1 MDTKKLPVGYEGQ
14 LFMNGAPRLSRR
26 GLLRLGIAVGA
37 AAVIG
42 GRETIQPVAA
52 ATRTFVGFDV
62 TADGQGYLM
71 MSSAG
76 EFYAYGTARAWPN
89 AVGFGG
95 TMTSVAITAD
105 GQGALAMSSSGQFY
119 AYGTARGWPNPDR
132 SGQTSTMTS
141 VAITADGQGAV
152 ATSSAGQFYAY
163 GTVPP
168 RSNPTGFTG
177 GMVAVALTRD
187 GQGMASL
194 SGSGQVYAYGT
205 VVWRGNGDPGTTVPV
220 RADLARQILGNSR
233 ISLATTH
240 LSGVNDNA
248 TARQNIKD
256 TTDPNTRYLAA
267 RSSYGTAPG
276 GRVALDERMLRGTLA
291 LANTYTFRVSEIAGA
306 SHSSG
311 SSHYAGV
318 AIDFDIINGANVRAG
333 HPALVGFKRRC
344 RDLGA
349 IEVYGPGD
357 PGHDNHVHCGWP
369 RP

>member
-1 MDTKKLPVGYEGQ
+1 MKHRTVRTLLHTCV
-14 LFMNGAPRLSRR
+14 RLTI
-26 GLLRLGIAVGA
+26 GLGMLIALALSLVVPSA
-37 AAVIG
+37 
-42 GRETIQPVAA
+42 EA

-89 AVGFGG
+89 PTGFSGS
-95 TMTSVAITAD
+95 MTSVAITAD
-105 GQGALAMSSSGQFY
+105 GQGALAMSSAGQFY
-119 AYGTARGWPNPDR
+119 AYGTARAWPNPDR
-132 SGQTSTMTS
+132 SGQSSTMTS

-177 GMVAVALTRD
+177 PMIAVALTRD

-205 VVWRGNGDPGTTVPV
+205 VVWRGNGDPGTTAPA
-220 RADLARQILGNSR
+220 RADLASQILGNGR
-233 ISLATTH
+233 ITLWEKH
-240 LSGVNDNA
+240 DSGRVDDA
-248 TARQNIKD
+248 TAKRNIQDTKD
-256 TTDPNTRYLAA
+256 PAKKYLAA

-276 GRVALDERMLRGTLA
+276 GTVALDDRMLRGMLA
-291 LANTYTFRVSEIAGA
+291 LANSYTFQVSDIAGG
-306 SHSSG
+306 SHSTG
-311 SSHYAGV
+311 SRHYAGV
-318 AIDFDIINGANVRAG
+318 AFDVPFINGKAVNINDRAAR
-333 HPALVGFKRRC
+333 PTYDAFMQRC

-349 IEVYGPGD
+349 TEVLGPGNKD
-357 PGHDNHVHCGWP
+357 HDTHIHCAWP